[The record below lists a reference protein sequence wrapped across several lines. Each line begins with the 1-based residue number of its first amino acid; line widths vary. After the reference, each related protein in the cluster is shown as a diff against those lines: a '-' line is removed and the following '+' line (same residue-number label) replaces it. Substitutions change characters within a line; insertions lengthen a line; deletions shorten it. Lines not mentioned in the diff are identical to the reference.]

1 MGVPTAFR
9 WEARTPESGG
19 CGDGE
24 DRWTP
29 IESAIQSPS
38 LNQLTGAQPTHRT
51 WFIDAEVC
59 ALRLVVQRTNGGP
72 PVLREVTVV
81 ESASDV
87 LRGAAS
93 SDDGSFPGFDP
104 EGAIDGTYARR
115 WAGAPGKTSWTLRID
130 LRDPIEVDRI
140 RLVLGFDATSAP
152 RADHGRQYR
161 MAWGPVHYSLQVS
174 EDGNQFST
182 VAFEPQRA
190 DGSPIPLRRRL
201 VLLGPGHVMRS
212 IRLVIH
218 GATDGGGIE
227 SADAV
232 PVVREI
238 SAYRADDPRPVMPQP
253 WILSVNSN
261 PTGQLRSELNGEV
274 ANDAFYAKFL
284 QRRFGLLM
292 PDLRSDDRYARS
304 LDDQGAWHDAAPSD
318 HAGQVLESIEGDD
331 PELDTRFLA
340 ESSPPPIAAL
350 SGSNDW
356 DYSDTTGPDPEH
368 PKRWLWDPVRDALS
382 GGMGNLGAAVRHRL
396 APFLGFCG
404 GAQILGLLE
413 SIPDGVDGRNDRR
426 HIDSILR
433 RAAGR
438 PIRGF
443 ASMDDVARAWPDD
456 PHPTHAKVEFA
467 SEEPLFADVWS
478 VHRCATT
485 LELPESH
492 ADALRPDA
500 FLPRGPLRRFEVLAR
515 SLFCGMNVSSGGP
528 SDRAFPNPDG
538 PGSCVIVPEAFRSKD
553 QAWPIVATQF
563 HVEQHDFT
571 TAGPGDPPESIA
583 DPRLFLAATFEV
595 LADSYLKFG
604 H

>member
-1 MGVPTAFR
+1 
-9 WEARTPESGG
+9 
-19 CGDGE
+19 
-24 DRWTP
+24 
-29 IESAIQSPS
+29 
-38 LNQLTGAQPTHRT
+38 
-51 WFIDAEVC
+51 
-59 ALRLVVQRTNGGP
+59 
-72 PVLREVTVV
+72 
-81 ESASDV
+81 
-87 LRGAAS
+87 
-93 SDDGSFPGFDP
+93 
-104 EGAIDGTYARR
+104 
-115 WAGAPGKTSWTLRID
+115 
-130 LRDPIEVDRI
+130 
-140 RLVLGFDATSAP
+140 
-152 RADHGRQYR
+152 

-261 PTGQLRSELNGEV
+261 PKPVNCVVNSMARSPTMPFMQSFFN
-274 ANDAFYAKFL
+274 A
-284 QRRFGLLM
+284 RFGLLM

-413 SIPDGVDGRNDRR
+413 SIPDGVDGRNDRAYR
-426 HIDSILR
+426 FHITACGGASHSRIRVHGR
-433 RAAGR
+433 RG
-438 PIRGF
+438 
-443 ASMDDVARAWPDD
+443 ARWPDD
-456 PHPTHAKVEFA
+456 PHSDPCKSRIRIRRT
-467 SEEPLFADVWS
+467 SIC
-478 VHRCATT
+478 RCM
-485 LELPESH
+485 E
-492 ADALRPDA
+492 RP
-500 FLPRGPLRRFEVLAR
+500 
-515 SLFCGMNVSSGGP
+515 
-528 SDRAFPNPDG
+528 
-538 PGSCVIVPEAFRSKD
+538 
-553 QAWPIVATQF
+553 
-563 HVEQHDFT
+563 
-571 TAGPGDPPESIA
+571 
-583 DPRLFLAATFEV
+583 
-595 LADSYLKFG
+595 
-604 H
+604 